1 MRDGF
6 VPIRGSEPIGAEM
19 RERERIMLG
28 LRLRSG
34 VSLESDASLREARDL
49 AAAGLLVLD
58 GRVTR
63 TTRDGEALLN
73 AVTLRLTSGMFS

>member
-1 MRDGF
+1 M
-6 VPIRGSEPIGAEM
+6 
-19 RERERIMLG
+19 
-28 LRLRSG
+28 
-34 VSLESDASLREARDL
+34 SLESDASLREARDL